1 MAESPTYGASED
13 EADYMV
19 RCGGVHAQLR
29 AARGCARAAVD
40 CSPLGARVTLD
51 PPDAYAG
58 LCAQDVPEAPAAAP
72 SEPPASAPPAG
83 ASGPPK
89 LTSSGSW
96 FSRDAKHC
104 AKCGLCAH
112 SVCPL
117 RR

>member
-1 MAESPTYGASED
+1 MRSC
-13 EADYMV
+13 V
-19 RCGGVHAQLR
+19 RR
-29 AARGCARAAVD
+29 AGARGLPWIAPRR
-40 CSPLGARVTLD
+40 ARVTLD